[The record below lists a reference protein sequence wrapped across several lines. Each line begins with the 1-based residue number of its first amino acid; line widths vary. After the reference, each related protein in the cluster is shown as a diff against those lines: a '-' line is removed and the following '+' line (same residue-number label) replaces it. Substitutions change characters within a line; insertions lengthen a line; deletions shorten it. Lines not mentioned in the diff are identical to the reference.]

1 MCLNASCMVYF
12 SSLSRAHIKWGTD
25 EVSSRRAEKPKVRD
39 SLSSSQHLH
48 LEHCLGG
55 GNLVGT
61 CGDERWRRT
70 RRASENNI
78 TMHAN
83 QHQGQARPEQ
93 KQTDKREWCVKY
105 VLEILNQTNYNLK
118 SWHTQRFTHFVSS
131 SWLGHLVFARGGQC
145 LRFEILVLII
155 LLDG

>member
-1 MCLNASCMVYF
+1 MCLNASSMVYF
-12 SSLSRAHIKWGTD
+12 SSLSRAQSKWGTD

-61 CGDERWRRT
+61 CGDERWRRA

-83 QHQGQARPEQ
+83 QHQGQVRPEQ

-118 SWHTQRFTHFVSS
+118 SWHTRFVSS
-131 SWLGHLVFARGGQC
+131 SWHVHQNFARGGQC
-145 LRFEILVLII
+145 LHFEIFVLIM
-155 LLDG
+155 LSNG